1 MNNSYIYLFSP
12 ELGICSFAHSPSA
25 LLLKITQFKEWLWA
39 IHSLCSL
46 QKNDF
51 EWFAHVALYKSVT
64 WTNCSSC
71 SLKKNNVSDSLVIRM
86 NRLQKKS
93 ESLKKLTVF
102 PLFMSKSKSFPSLF
116 SHLLLFKERFEQF
129 APMAIYKR
137 VTMSDS
143 LRLLMTKEQQER
155 NALFHQWIALSLTK
169 NEQIARKTNERI
181 PNPGSLRCLLKQN
194 TVQ

>member
-25 LLLKITQFKEWLWA
+25 LSLKITQFKEWLWA

-93 ESLKKLTVF
+93 ESLKKFVFLSFWHKKWANCSKNPWATSQPWFSKVSAQTKYSTVVIAINTSEWCWTVEY
-102 PLFMSKSKSFPSLF
+102 PPVVKLCCWNMWSK
-116 SHLLLFKERFEQF
+116 
-129 APMAIYKR
+129 
-137 VTMSDS
+137 
-143 LRLLMTKEQQER
+143 
-155 NALFHQWIALSLTK
+155 
-169 NEQIARKTNERI
+169 
-181 PNPGSLRCLLKQN
+181 LKGLACMCQLHN
-194 TVQ
+194 IGKKVL